1 MLPVVLTVNPEANAA
16 AGSTSR
22 EVELKVT
29 GRVRARSAEDF
40 KGANAQLASAR
51 E

>member
-1 MLPVVLTVNPEANAA
+1 MLPVVLTVNPEANAV

-29 GRVRARSAEDF
+29 S
-40 KGANAQLASAR
+40 
-51 E
+51 